1 MFSPVLVDKDV
12 TFAADVA
19 AGNCFCWS
27 RCPFDVISDSEIWFD
42 ISFSVS
48 PGHVEKDPI
57 IDCLEQGA
65 FVKTAEDLMV
75 KNF

>member
-1 MFSPVLVDKDV
+1 MLSPVLVDKYV

-27 RCPFDVISDSEIWFD
+27 RCPFPVIYDSGGYFE

-75 KNF
+75 KIF